1 MGVLTHI
8 SSSLVFPL
16 KQGTKTQESGNIV
29 TVNVP
34 YLLMAFFVGLGAGL
48 FYFGGLWWT
57 VRRLP
62 SARQPALFTFGSF
75 FVRTG
80 LSLAAFYFA
89 SGGRWERILVSLLG
103 FIIVRGFLVRRMRSS
118 PAKVTAN

>member
-34 YLLMAFFVGLGAGL
+34 YLLMAFFAGLGAGL

-62 SARQPALFTFGSF
+62 RVRQPVLLTVGSF

-89 SGGRWERILVSLLG
+89 SGGHWERILVSLLG

-118 PAKVTAN
+118 PAKVTTN

>member
-1 MGVLTHI
+1 MI
-8 SSSLVFPL
+8 S
-16 KQGTKTQESGNIV
+16 
-29 TVNVP
+29 VP
-34 YLLMAFFVGLGAGL
+34 YLLVAFFVGMGAGV

-62 SARQPALFTFGSF
+62 SARQPALLTLGSF

-89 SGGRWERILVSLLG
+89 SGGQWQRILASLLG
-103 FIIVRGFLVRRMRSS
+103 FIIVRVFLVRRIRSF
-118 PAKVTAN
+118 PAKVTIN

>member
-1 MGVLTHI
+1 MLEHILAMGV
-8 SSSLVFPL
+8 
-16 KQGTKTQESGNIV
+16 
-29 TVNVP
+29 P
-34 YLLMAFFVGLGAGL
+34 YMLMAFLAGMGAGV

-62 SARQPALFTFGSF
+62 SVRQPALLTLGSF

-89 SGGRWERILVSLLG
+89 SGGHWERILASLLG
-103 FIIVRGFLVRRMRSS
+103 FMIMRGFLVRRMRSS
-118 PAKVTAN
+118 PAKTATS

>member
-1 MGVLTHI
+1 MI
-8 SSSLVFPL
+8 
-16 KQGTKTQESGNIV
+16 
-29 TVNVP
+29 TVQYV
-34 YLLMAFFVGLGAGL
+34 LMAFFVGMGAGL

-62 SARQPALFTFGSF
+62 SARQPALLTFGSF

-89 SGGRWERILVSLLG
+89 SGGHWQRILASLLG
-103 FIIVRGFLVRRMRSS
+103 FIIVRVFLVRRMRSS
-118 PAKVTAN
+118 PAKTTTN

>member
-1 MGVLTHI
+1 MI
-8 SSSLVFPL
+8 S
-16 KQGTKTQESGNIV
+16 
-29 TVNVP
+29 VP
-34 YLLMAFFVGLGAGL
+34 YLLVAFFVGMGAGV

-62 SARQPALFTFGSF
+62 SARQPALLTLGSF

-89 SGGRWERILVSLLG
+89 SGGQWQRILASLLG
-103 FIIVRGFLVRRMRSS
+103 FIIVRVFLVRRMRSS
-118 PAKVTAN
+118 PAKVTTN

>member
-1 MGVLTHI
+1 MGVLTRI

-16 KQGTKTQESGNIV
+16 KQGTKSQESGDIV

-34 YLLMAFFVGLGAGL
+34 YLLMAFFVGVGAGL

-62 SARQPALFTFGSF
+62 SARHPAFLTFGSF
-75 FVRTG
+75 LLRTG
-80 LSLAAFYFA
+80 VSLVGFYFA
-89 SGGRWERILVSLLG
+89 SGGHWQRILASLLG
-103 FIIVRGFLVRRMRSS
+103 FIIVRVFLVRRMRSS
-118 PAKVTAN
+118 PAKVTTN

>member
-8 SSSLVFPL
+8 SSPLVFPL
-16 KQGTKTQESGNIV
+16 KQGTKPQESGNIV

-34 YLLMAFFVGLGAGL
+34 YLLMAFFAGLGAGL

-62 SARQPALFTFGSF
+62 SIRQPALLMLGSF

-89 SGGRWERILVSLLG
+89 SGGHWERILASLLG
-103 FIIVRGFLVRRMRSS
+103 FMLVRAFLVRRMRSS
-118 PAKVTAN
+118 PVKTTTN

>member
-1 MGVLTHI
+1 MGVITHV

-34 YLLMAFFVGLGAGL
+34 YLLTAFFAGLGAGL

-57 VRRLP
+57 VRRMP
-62 SARQPALFTFGSF
+62 RVRQPALLTVGSF

-80 LSLAAFYFA
+80 LSLAAFYFV
-89 SGGRWERILVSLLG
+89 SGGHWERILVSLLG

-118 PAKVTAN
+118 PAKGTTD

>member
-1 MGVLTHI
+1 MI
-8 SSSLVFPL
+8 S
-16 KQGTKTQESGNIV
+16 
-29 TVNVP
+29 VP
-34 YLLMAFFVGLGAGL
+34 YLLVAFFVGMGAGV

-62 SARQPALFTFGSF
+62 SARQPALLTLGSF

-89 SGGRWERILVSLLG
+89 SGGQWQRILASLLG
-103 FIIVRGFLVRRMRSS
+103 FIIVRVFLVRRIRSS
-118 PAKVTAN
+118 PAKVTTN

>member
-1 MGVLTHI
+1 MI
-8 SSSLVFPL
+8 S
-16 KQGTKTQESGNIV
+16 
-29 TVNVP
+29 VP
-34 YLLMAFFVGLGAGL
+34 YVLMAFFVGMGAGV

-62 SARQPALFTFGSF
+62 SARQSALLTLGSF

-89 SGGRWERILVSLLG
+89 SGGQWQRILVSLLG
-103 FIIVRGFLVRRMRSS
+103 FIIVRVFLVRRIRSS
-118 PAKVTAN
+118 PAKVTIN

>member
-1 MGVLTHI
+1 MI
-8 SSSLVFPL
+8 S
-16 KQGTKTQESGNIV
+16 
-29 TVNVP
+29 VP
-34 YLLMAFFVGLGAGL
+34 YLLVAFFVGMGAGV

-62 SARQPALFTFGSF
+62 SARHPALLTLGSF

-89 SGGRWERILVSLLG
+89 SGGQWQRILASLLG
-103 FIIVRGFLVRRMRSS
+103 FIIVRVFLVRRIRSS
-118 PAKVTAN
+118 PAKVTTN

>member
-1 MGVLTHI
+1 MI
-8 SSSLVFPL
+8 S
-16 KQGTKTQESGNIV
+16 
-29 TVNVP
+29 VP
-34 YLLMAFFVGLGAGL
+34 YVLMAFFVGMGAGV

-62 SARQPALFTFGSF
+62 RLRQPALLTLGSF

-89 SGGRWERILVSLLG
+89 SGGHWERILASLLG
-103 FIIVRGFLVRRMRSS
+103 FIIVRVFLVRRIRSS
-118 PAKVTAN
+118 PAKVTTN